1 MCSYVPYVVNK
12 ILCYLMSLMWFKKSS
27 VILCLLCG
35 LKNLIGS
42 LFLRWLKKPY
52 VFLCSLCGLKNL
64 ICSLCGLKK
73 LICSYAPMWFK
84 KTVW

>member
-12 ILCYLMSLMWFKKSS
+12 ILCYLMSLMWFKKSY
-27 VILCLLCG
+27 VILCL
-35 LKNLIGS
+35 
-42 LFLRWLKKPY
+42 
-52 VFLCSLCGLKNL
+52 LCGLKNL